1 MILEE
6 ADEAQPQIVQA
17 NQVHPKTKY
26 NTHQAWN
33 KMKEISSML
42 ENERI
47 KRLDVTKADL
57 KAESDLDVISEV
69 TSGYRSSN
77 SEQDI
82 RGHSSDSFSEVNDIV
97 DEVIDNSIVKAI
109 KRSDD
114 NHARF
119 SQEITRKRSI
129 LKTMRKDRSKIVFN
143 SVESMSPTCEDLP
156 DLEDINY
163 NAGCTHLGNIEA
175 RKYVNQSACRR
186 ISFVNSDGMLLA
198 ESGSGSDT
206 ISSKTVKNVGISATN
221 TNEEVFL
228 KIKQISDSL
237 RSGTIVGNGTFWISL
252 TLFPKSGC

>member
-6 ADEAQPQIVQA
+6 ADETQHQIVQQS
-17 NQVHPKTKY
+17 NPVIPKTKY

-109 KRSDD
+109 KRSDE

-156 DLEDINY
+156 DLEDIND

-175 RKYVNQSACRR
+175 RKYANQSACRR
-186 ISFVNSDGMLLA
+186 ISFVSSDGMLLA

-206 ISSKTVKNVGISATN
+206 ISAKTVKNVGISA

-228 KIKQISDSL
+228 KIKQISDSM
-237 RSGTIVGNGTFWISL
+237 RSGTIVGNGIFGTFWISL
-252 TLFPKSGC
+252 TLFP